1 MCAMQTDVTRRTR
14 NRLADECFFRL
25 EGCDEPLF
33 TAFDTLTW
41 LLTHLNARHDDLEF
55 VRHCE
60 RADVDVTTQTKDEL
74 LDRIRE
80 TFEDVDTNDAKAI
93 RCVCAYP
100 DEFYSFYIK
109 RQTEAILCDR

>member
-1 MCAMQTDVTRRTR
+1 MRNRKVMCAMQTDVPRRTR

-55 VRHCE
+55 VRHCK
-60 RADVDVTTQTKDEL
+60 AFDVDAATQTKDEL
-74 LDRIRE
+74 LERIRE
-80 TFEDVDTNDAKAI
+80 TFENVDTNDAKAI
-93 RCVCAYP
+93 RCVCTYP
-100 DEFYSFYIK
+100 DEFYAFYMGK
-109 RQTEAILCDR
+109 CDE